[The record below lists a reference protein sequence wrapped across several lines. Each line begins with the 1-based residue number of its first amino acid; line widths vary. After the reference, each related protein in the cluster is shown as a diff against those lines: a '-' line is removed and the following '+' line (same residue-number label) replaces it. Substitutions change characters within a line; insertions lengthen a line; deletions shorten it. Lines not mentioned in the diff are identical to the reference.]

1 MSDRPYAGPI
11 RAVHKETGEVRGW
24 LMRDRGEAWLAAH
37 DDLDAW
43 DIMADS
49 GNGAWKLGPKLLPGP
64 DGRVAGH
71 IEHET
76 DDQRKLRLTRREG
89 WLTELD

>member
-1 MSDRPYAGPI
+1 MSRDYRGPI

-24 LMRDRGEAWLAAH
+24 LQGDRGVRWLKAH

-43 DIMADS
+43 DIMDDR
-49 GNGAWKLGPKLLPGP
+49 GNAAWKLGPKLLPGP

-71 IEHET
+71 IEYET
-76 DDQRKLRLTRREG
+76 DDQRRIRLGRRDVES
-89 WLTELD
+89 